1 MIKIIFIV
9 SAYNEEKNLKKVL
22 LSLKKYGQSLTIN
35 DGSIDNTEKIA
46 KKYSDYY
53 LKNKTNK
60 GYDFTQKKGLK
71 YVVKKL
77 KNFNYAITFDGDG
90 QHIVREVDKF
100 KKKLKYSIIIGNRKF
115 YNRPIE
121 KKISLISKKNFD
133 INDPLT
139 GMKMFNIKRLKK
151 EILKLN
157 FKKNDF
163 GLYFLRWIKDFTHIN
178 VTINVKKQNKKS
190 SMGESKN
197 VQNEFYK
204 SFKKITEEILK
215 VA

>member
-77 KNFNYAITFDGDG
+77 KNFNYAITLDGDG
-90 QHIVREVDKF
+90 
-100 KKKLKYSIIIGNRKF
+100 
-115 YNRPIE
+115 RP
-121 KKISLISKKNFD
+121 KKNSEQ
-133 INDPLT
+133 
-139 GMKMFNIKRLKK
+139 LKSFSS
-151 EILKLN
+151 LFFRRVMQLSSNRRKLLN
-157 FKKNDF
+157 
-163 GLYFLRWIKDFTHIN
+163 Y
-178 VTINVKKQNKKS
+178 V
-190 SMGESKN
+190 KN
-197 VQNEFYK
+197 VFRKNICCLIF
-204 SFKKITEEILK
+204 L
-215 VA
+215 